1 MKRTNAQLSKLLIA
15 IDPTQADDQN
25 RNYQQ
30 ICDSTSI
37 TLNVSYNK
45 QDSTYFCNNGET
57 TSTITGRT
65 QSLSVSID
73 FDNSKEAHKY
83 LKTLLISDAFAGNNQ
98 YVRLELQLD
107 EDNSWTTLS
116 GKSCIQFKS
125 APPSG
130 SPTELVKIEFDIFPQ
145 DSAWVW
151 GKK

>member
-1 MKRTNAQLSKLLIA
+1 MKKTNAQLSKLLIA
-15 IDPTQADDQN
+15 LSPNEVDDTN

-30 ICDSTSI
+30 ICNSTSI

-73 FDNSKEAHKY
+73 YDNSKESHKY
-83 LKTLLISDAFAGNNQ
+83 LKSLLIGNAFAGNNQ
-98 YVRLELQLD
+98 YIRLELQLD
-107 EDNSWTTLS
+107 EDDSWTTLS

-130 SPTELVKIEFDIFPQ
+130 SPTELSKIEFDIFPQ
-145 DSAWVW
+145 DSIWVW